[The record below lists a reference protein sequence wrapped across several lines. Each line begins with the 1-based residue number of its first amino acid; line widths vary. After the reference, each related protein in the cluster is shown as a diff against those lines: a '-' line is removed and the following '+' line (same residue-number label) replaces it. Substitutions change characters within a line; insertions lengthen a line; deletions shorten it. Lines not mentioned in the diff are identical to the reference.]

1 MKRVV
6 IAGLGTVGGGVY
18 TILTQQKERLAR
30 ELGGE
35 IRVEAVLVR
44 DTAKHRTC
52 DVPPDLL
59 TDDPARLLDI
69 GADALLEATGDTA
82 LGYKLARVAMDRGM
96 HVITAGK
103 ALVSGQME
111 ELHALAHERGL
122 YFLYEASVCGG
133 IPLLKTAADL
143 PLTGC
148 VRAVRGIMNGS
159 TNHILSAMTGRG
171 CEYED
176 LVRQAREMGYLEA
189 DAGDDLLGYDA
200 RRKLRILATLTLG
213 GSLAEES
220 IICEGISRIRQEDV
234 KALGSLG
241 YTVKLIAGARRLE
254 IGAAAS
260 VFPWA
265 LPRDSMLAGIS
276 GAGNY
281 VEIEEQYLGKI
292 GWYGPG
298 AGALPTAHAM
308 AGDLMDA
315 LAGRRPL
322 TSPIGGKPLAA
333 MPGGERACFY
343 LRGIDPGG
351 LPVRQ
356 PLGGGVLTEEVSFGD
371 VMALLRDHPAGAAIA
386 VDISGRYG
394 V

>member
-44 DTAKHRTC
+44 DTAKRRAC
-52 DVPPDLL
+52 GVPPDLL

-103 ALVSGQME
+103 ALVSGHME

-176 LVRQAREMGYLEA
+176 LVREAREMGYLEA

-200 RRKLRILATLTLG
+200 RRKLRILATLALG

-241 YTVKLIAGARRLE
+241 YTVKLIAGARGLE
-254 IGAAAS
+254 EGAAAS

-265 LPRDSMLAGIS
+265 LPADSMLAGIS

-322 TSPIGGKPLAA
+322 TAPIGGKSLAA

-371 VMALLRDHPAGAAIA
+371 VMALLRDHPKGAAIA